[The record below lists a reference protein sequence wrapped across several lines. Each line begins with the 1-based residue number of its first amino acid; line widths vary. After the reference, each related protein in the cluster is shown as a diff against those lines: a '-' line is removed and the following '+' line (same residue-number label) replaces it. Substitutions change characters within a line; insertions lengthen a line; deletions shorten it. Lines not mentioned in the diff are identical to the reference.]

1 MISIEVEY
9 ITATCVIITFIQF
22 APDETE
28 RCRERK
34 GRTMS
39 ASSKQKMLQSS
50 HASFQSSVLLHT
62 CNHPTPTPPGSRPT
76 CLLKLAFHLVTGVPC
91 VMHQHFSFFTTLNHL
106 FLFGERSQRGSEE
119 QSGSGCTPAHP
130 SSSTLVSTKRAFSP
144 LCGMQCTAAR
154 FACV

>member
-50 HASFQSSVLLHT
+50 HASFKSSVLLHT

-106 FLFGERSQRGSEE
+106 FLFGQRSQRGSEE
-119 QSGSGCTPAHP
+119 ALWVWLYALPNHP
-130 SSSTLVSTKRAFSP
+130 QALWSPHGECLVSCVARGAQLP
-144 LCGMQCTAAR
+144 CLC
-154 FACV
+154 